1 MKENTSDMGID
12 NIPVEEIMIVNPRA
26 RNQRVFKDI
35 VENISRVGLKRPI
48 TVTHSNSEKSSSK
61 YDLVCGQ
68 GRLEAFIALGQT
80 HIPAIVIDESEERVL
95 LKSLIENC
103 ARRQHRPLEHLLA
116 IKALHKKGYDAK
128 TISEKIGL
136 AIPYAKIMLDLLTQG
151 EERLL
156 AAVEAGTMP
165 VRVAALIANSPDNE
179 QRVLQEAYENNELR
193 GEKLKRAQQLLE
205 IRKEYGKGLRKT
217 QRKRSD
223 RGQDKPLSTQELV
236 KVYQKEVD
244 RKKVL
249 IRKADVLNRQ
259 MLFIVESLRGLCAE
273 DKFTALLEA
282 ENLISMPKQ
291 LAMAI
296 GAGQ

>member
-1 MKENTSDMGID
+1 MKENTNDMGIES
-12 NIPVEEIMIVNPRA
+12 IPVEEITIVNPRA
-26 RNQRVFKDI
+26 RNQRVFEGI

-48 TVTHSNSEKSSSK
+48 TVTHSNSKNSNRD

-116 IKALHKKGYDAK
+116 IKVLYKKGYDAK
-128 TISEKIGL
+128 NISKKTGL
-136 AIPYAKIMLDLLTQG
+136 SIPYAKTMLDLLTQG

-156 AAVEAGTMP
+156 AAVEAGIIP
-165 VRVAALIANSPDNE
+165 VRVAALIANSPDDE

-193 GEKLKRAQQLLE
+193 GEKLKRAQRLLDL
-205 IRKEYGKGLRKT
+205 RKEYGKGLRKNP
-217 QRKRSD
+217 QKRSGH
-223 RGQDKPLSTQELV
+223 GQHKTLSAQELL
-236 KVYQKEVD
+236 KVHQKEVD
-244 RKKVL
+244 RKNVL
-249 IRKADVLNRQ
+249 MRKANELDRQ
-259 MLFIVESLRGLCAE
+259 KLFIIEALRGLYAE
-273 DKFTALLEA
+273 DRFIALLEA
-282 ENLISMPKQ
+282 EDLMSMPKQ